1 MEKNQVKLGMIVRVN
16 YGPCGRVVE
25 IDNEKDFY
33 PYKVRYS
40 GGLAEWASAYQME
53 EVLDAPEEVLD
64 APEEILDAPEEILD
78 APEESVRAICNN
90 TAKPRRPFKRGD
102 RVQYVP
108 RGWVSYDE
116 EPTPYQE
123 YAVYDDE
130 DSDGWVA
137 IDGVTTNYFNTVM
150 FFDLKLID

>member
-1 MEKNQVKLGMIVRVN
+1 MDDPLSTLPRIPKHQILTMKNKVKLGMIVRVDG
-16 YGPCGRVVE
+16 GPCGRVVE
-25 IDNEKDFY
+25 IDNERSSY

-40 GGLAEWASAYQME
+40 GGLAEWASANQM
-53 EVLDAPEEVLD
+53 
-64 APEEILDAPEEILD
+64 EEILD
-78 APEESVRAICNN
+78 APEESVRAGCTNA
-90 TAKPRRPFKRGD
+90 AKPRRPFKRGD
-102 RVQYVP
+102 RVQFVP
-108 RGWVSYDE
+108 RGWVSYDD

>member
-1 MEKNQVKLGMIVRVN
+1 MKNKVKLGMIVRVD

-25 IDNEKDFY
+25 IDNERSSY

-40 GGLAEWASAYQME
+40 GGLAEWASANQM
-53 EVLDAPEEVLD
+53 
-64 APEEILDAPEEILD
+64 EEILDAPEEILD
-78 APEESVRAICNN
+78 APEEVLDAPEESVRASCNN

-102 RVQYVP
+102 RVQYIP

-137 IDGVTTNYFNTVM
+137 IDGVTTSYFNTVM

>member
-1 MEKNQVKLGMIVRVN
+1 MDDPLSTLPRIPKHQILIMTNEVKLGMIVRVN
-16 YGPCGRVVE
+16 GGPCGRVVE
-25 IDNEKDFY
+25 IDNERSSY

-40 GGLAEWASAYQME
+40 GGLAEWASANQM
-53 EVLDAPEEVLD
+53 
-64 APEEILDAPEEILD
+64 EEILD
-78 APEESVRAICNN
+78 APEESVRAGCTNA
-90 TAKPRRPFKRGD
+90 AKPRRPFKRGD
-102 RVQYVP
+102 RVQFVP
-108 RGWVSYDE
+108 RGWVSYDD

>member
-1 MEKNQVKLGMIVRVN
+1 MEKNQIKLGMIVRVDG
-16 YGPCGRVVE
+16 GPCGRVVD
-25 IDNEKDFY
+25 IDNERSSY

-40 GGLAEWASAYQME
+40 GGLTEWASANQM
-53 EVLDAPEEVLD
+53 
-64 APEEILDAPEEILD
+64 EEILD
-78 APEESVRAICNN
+78 APEESVRAGCTNA
-90 TAKPRRPFKRGD
+90 AKPRRPFKRGD
-102 RVQYVP
+102 RVQFVP
-108 RGWVSYDE
+108 RGWVSYDD

>member
-1 MEKNQVKLGMIVRVN
+1 MEKNQIKLGMIVRVDG
-16 YGPCGRVVE
+16 GPCGRVVE
-25 IDNEKDFY
+25 IDNERSSY

-40 GGLAEWASAYQME
+40 GGLAEWASANQM
-53 EVLDAPEEVLD
+53 
-64 APEEILDAPEEILD
+64 EEILD
-78 APEESVRAICNN
+78 APEESVRAGCTNA
-90 TAKPRRPFKRGD
+90 AKPRRPFKRGD
-102 RVQYVP
+102 RVHFVP
-108 RGWVSYDE
+108 RGWVSYDD

-137 IDGVTTNYFNTVM
+137 IDGVTVNYFNTVM

>member
-1 MEKNQVKLGMIVRVN
+1 MEKNQVKLGMIVRVD

-40 GGLAEWASAYQME
+40 GGLAEWASAYQMDEVLDAPE

-64 APEEILDAPEEILD
+64 APEE
-78 APEESVRAICNN
+78 SVRASCNN

-130 DSDGWVA
+130 NSDGWVA
-137 IDGVTTNYFNTVM
+137 IDGVTTSYFNTVM

>member
-1 MEKNQVKLGMIVRVN
+1 MEKNKVKLGMIVRVN
-16 YGPCGRVVE
+16 GGPCGRVVE
-25 IDNEKDFY
+25 IDNERNFY
-33 PYKVRYS
+33 PYKVSYS
-40 GGLAEWASAYQME
+40 GGLVEWASAKQM
-53 EVLDAPEEVLD
+53 
-64 APEEILDAPEEILD
+64 EEILDAPK
-78 APEESVRAICNN
+78 ESVRVSCNN
-90 TAKPRRPFKRGD
+90 AAKPRRPFKRGD
-102 RVQYVP
+102 RVEYVP

-137 IDGVTTNYFNTVM
+137 IDGVTTSYFNTVM

>member
-1 MEKNQVKLGMIVRVN
+1 MTNKVKLGMIVRVN
-16 YGPCGRVVE
+16 GGPCGRVVE
-25 IDNEKDFY
+25 IDNERSSY

-40 GGLAEWASAYQME
+40 GGLAEWASANQM
-53 EVLDAPEEVLD
+53 
-64 APEEILDAPEEILD
+64 EEILD
-78 APEESVRAICNN
+78 APEESVRAGCTNA
-90 TAKPRRPFKRGD
+90 AKPRRPFKRGD

-137 IDGVTTNYFNTVM
+137 IDGVTVNYFNTVM

>member
-1 MEKNQVKLGMIVRVN
+1 MEKNQVKLGMIVRVD

-25 IDNEKDFY
+25 IDNERSSY

-40 GGLAEWASAYQME
+40 GGLAEWASANQM
-53 EVLDAPEEVLD
+53 
-64 APEEILDAPEEILD
+64 EEILD
-78 APEESVRAICNN
+78 APEESVRAGCSNA
-90 TAKPRRPFKRGD
+90 AKPRRPFKRGD
-102 RVQYVP
+102 RVQYIP

>member
-1 MEKNQVKLGMIVRVN
+1 MEKNQIKLGMIVRVDG
-16 YGPCGRVVE
+16 GPCGRVVE

-64 APEEILDAPEEILD
+64 APEE
-78 APEESVRAICNN
+78 SVRTSCTNA
-90 TAKPRRPFKRGD
+90 AKPRRPFKRGD
-102 RVQYVP
+102 RVQFVP
-108 RGWVSYDE
+108 RGWVSYDD

-137 IDGVTTNYFNTVM
+137 IDGVTVNYFNTVM

>member
-1 MEKNQVKLGMIVRVN
+1 MEKNQVKLGMIVRVD

-53 EVLDAPEEVLD
+53 EILDAPEEVLDVPEEVLD
-64 APEEILDAPEEILD
+64 APEE
-78 APEESVRAICNN
+78 SVRASCNN

-102 RVQYVP
+102 RVQYIP

-137 IDGVTTNYFNTVM
+137 IDGVTTSYFNTVM
-150 FFDLKLID
+150 FFELKLID

>member
-1 MEKNQVKLGMIVRVN
+1 MKNQIKLGMIVRVDG
-16 YGPCGRVVE
+16 GPCGRVVE
-25 IDNEKDFY
+25 IDNERSSY

-40 GGLAEWASAYQME
+40 GGLAEWASANQM
-53 EVLDAPEEVLD
+53 
-64 APEEILDAPEEILD
+64 EEILD
-78 APEESVRAICNN
+78 APEESVRAGCTNA
-90 TAKPRRPFKRGD
+90 AKPRRPFKRGD

-137 IDGVTTNYFNTVM
+137 IDGVTVNYFNTVM

>member
-1 MEKNQVKLGMIVRVN
+1 MKNQVKLGMIVRVDG
-16 YGPCGRVVE
+16 GPCGRVVE
-25 IDNEKDFY
+25 INNERSSY

-40 GGLAEWASAYQME
+40 GGLAEWASANQM
-53 EVLDAPEEVLD
+53 
-64 APEEILDAPEEILD
+64 EEILD
-78 APEESVRAICNN
+78 APEESVRAGCTNA
-90 TAKPRRPFKRGD
+90 AKPRRPFKRGD
-102 RVQYVP
+102 RVQFVP
-108 RGWVSYDE
+108 RGWVSYDD

-137 IDGVTTNYFNTVM
+137 IDGVTVNYFNTVM

>member
-1 MEKNQVKLGMIVRVN
+1 MEKNQVKLGMIVRVD

-53 EVLDAPEEVLD
+53 EILDAPEEVLDVPEEVLD
-64 APEEILDAPEEILD
+64 APEE
-78 APEESVRAICNN
+78 SVRASCNN

-102 RVQYVP
+102 RVQYIP

-137 IDGVTTNYFNTVM
+137 IDGVTTSYFNTVM

>member
-1 MEKNQVKLGMIVRVN
+1 MDDPLSTLPRIPKHQILAMTNQVKLGMIVRVN
-16 YGPCGRVVE
+16 GGPCGRVVE
-25 IDNEKDFY
+25 IDNERSSY

-40 GGLAEWASAYQME
+40 GGLAEWASANQM
-53 EVLDAPEEVLD
+53 
-64 APEEILDAPEEILD
+64 EEILD
-78 APEESVRAICNN
+78 APEESVRAGCTNA
-90 TAKPRRPFKRGD
+90 AKPRRPFKRGD
-102 RVQYVP
+102 RVQFVP

-137 IDGVTTNYFNTVM
+137 IDGVTTSYFNTVM

>member
-1 MEKNQVKLGMIVRVN
+1 MKNKVKLGMIVRVDG
-16 YGPCGRVVE
+16 GPCGRVVE
-25 IDNEKDFY
+25 IDNERSSY

-40 GGLAEWASAYQME
+40 GGLAEWASANQM
-53 EVLDAPEEVLD
+53 
-64 APEEILDAPEEILD
+64 EEILD
-78 APEESVRAICNN
+78 APEESVRAGCTNA
-90 TAKPRRPFKRGD
+90 AKPRRPFKRGD
-102 RVQYVP
+102 RVQFVP
-108 RGWVSYDE
+108 RGWVSYDD

-137 IDGVTTNYFNTVM
+137 IDGVTVNYFNTVM

>member
-1 MEKNQVKLGMIVRVN
+1 MEKNQIKLGMIVRVDG
-16 YGPCGRVVE
+16 GPCGRVVE
-25 IDNEKDFY
+25 IDNERSSY

-40 GGLAEWASAYQME
+40 RGLAEWASANQM
-53 EVLDAPEEVLD
+53 
-64 APEEILDAPEEILD
+64 EEILD
-78 APEESVRAICNN
+78 APEESVRAGCTNA
-90 TAKPRRPFKRGD
+90 AKPRRPFKRGD

-108 RGWVSYDE
+108 RGWVSYDA

-137 IDGVTTNYFNTVM
+137 IDGVTVNYFNTVM

>member
-1 MEKNQVKLGMIVRVN
+1 MEKNQVKLGMIVRVD

-25 IDNEKDFY
+25 IDNEKNFY

-40 GGLAEWASAYQME
+40 GGLAEWASAYQMDE
-53 EVLDAPEEVLD
+53 ILDVPEEVLD
-64 APEEILDAPEEILD
+64 APEE
-78 APEESVRAICNN
+78 SVRAGCNN

-102 RVQYVP
+102 RVQFVP

-137 IDGVTTNYFNTVM
+137 IDGVTTSYFNTVM

>member
-1 MEKNQVKLGMIVRVN
+1 MDDPLSTLPRIPKHQILTMKNQVKLGMIVRVDG
-16 YGPCGRVVE
+16 GPCGRVVE
-25 IDNEKDFY
+25 IDNERSSY

-40 GGLAEWASAYQME
+40 GGLAEWASANQM
-53 EVLDAPEEVLD
+53 
-64 APEEILDAPEEILD
+64 EEILD
-78 APEESVRAICNN
+78 APEESVRAGCTNA
-90 TAKPRRPFKRGD
+90 AKPRRPFKRGD
-102 RVQYVP
+102 RVQFVP
-108 RGWVSYDE
+108 RGWVSYDD

-137 IDGVTTNYFNTVM
+137 IDGVTVNYFNTVM

>member
-1 MEKNQVKLGMIVRVN
+1 MEKNQIKLGMIVRVD

-64 APEEILDAPEEILD
+64 APEEVLD
-78 APEESVRAICNN
+78 APEESVRTSCTNA
-90 TAKPRRPFKRGD
+90 AKPRRPFKRGD
-102 RVQYVP
+102 RVQFVP
-108 RGWVSYDE
+108 RGWVSYDD

-137 IDGVTTNYFNTVM
+137 IDGVTVNYFNTVM

>member
-1 MEKNQVKLGMIVRVN
+1 MKNKVKLGMIVRVDG
-16 YGPCGRVVE
+16 GPCGRVAE
-25 IDNEKDFY
+25 IDNERSSY

-40 GGLAEWASAYQME
+40 GGLAEWASANQM
-53 EVLDAPEEVLD
+53 
-64 APEEILDAPEEILD
+64 EEILD
-78 APEESVRAICNN
+78 APEESVRAGCNN
-90 TAKPRRPFKRGD
+90 TAQPRRPFKRGD

-137 IDGVTTNYFNTVM
+137 IDGVTTSYFNTVM

>member
-1 MEKNQVKLGMIVRVN
+1 MEKNQVKLGMIVRVD

-53 EVLDAPEEVLD
+53 EILDVPEEVLD
-64 APEEILDAPEEILD
+64 APEE
-78 APEESVRAICNN
+78 SVRASCNN

-102 RVQYVP
+102 RVQYIP

-137 IDGVTTNYFNTVM
+137 IDGVTTSYFNTVM

>member
-1 MEKNQVKLGMIVRVN
+1 MDDPLSTLPRIPKHQILTMKNQIKLGMIVRVDG
-16 YGPCGRVVE
+16 GPCGRVVE
-25 IDNEKDFY
+25 IDNERSSY

-40 GGLAEWASAYQME
+40 GGLAEWASANQM
-53 EVLDAPEEVLD
+53 
-64 APEEILDAPEEILD
+64 EEILD
-78 APEESVRAICNN
+78 APEESVRAGCTNA
-90 TAKPRRPFKRGD
+90 AKPRRPFKRGD
-102 RVQYVP
+102 RVQFVP
-108 RGWVSYDE
+108 RGWVSYDD

-137 IDGVTTNYFNTVM
+137 IDGVTVNYFNTVM

>member
-1 MEKNQVKLGMIVRVN
+1 MEKNQVKLGMIVRVD

-25 IDNEKDFY
+25 IDNEKNFY

-40 GGLAEWASAYQME
+40 EGLAEWASAYQMDEILDVPE
-53 EVLDAPEEVLD
+53 EVLDVPEEVLD
-64 APEEILDAPEEILD
+64 APEE
-78 APEESVRAICNN
+78 SVRAGCNN

-102 RVQYVP
+102 RVQFVP

-137 IDGVTTNYFNTVM
+137 IDGVTTSYFNTVM

>member
-1 MEKNQVKLGMIVRVN
+1 MEKNQVKLGMIVRVD

-64 APEEILDAPEEILD
+64 APEE
-78 APEESVRAICNN
+78 SVRASCTNA
-90 TAKPRRPFKRGD
+90 AKPRRPFKRGD
-102 RVQYVP
+102 RVQFVP
-108 RGWVSYDE
+108 RGWVSYDD

-130 DSDGWVA
+130 NSDGWVA
-137 IDGVTTNYFNTVM
+137 IDGVTVNYFNTVM

>member
-1 MEKNQVKLGMIVRVN
+1 MEKNQVKLGTIVRVDG
-16 YGPCGRVVE
+16 GPCGRVVE
-25 IDNEKDFY
+25 IDNERSSY

-40 GGLAEWASAYQME
+40 GGLAEWASANQM
-53 EVLDAPEEVLD
+53 
-64 APEEILDAPEEILD
+64 EEILD
-78 APEESVRAICNN
+78 APEESVRAGCTNA
-90 TAKPRRPFKRGD
+90 AKPRRPFKRGD

-137 IDGVTTNYFNTVM
+137 IDGVTVNYFNTVM

>member
-1 MEKNQVKLGMIVRVN
+1 MTNQVKLGMIVRVN
-16 YGPCGRVVE
+16 GGPCGRVVE
-25 IDNEKDFY
+25 IDNERSSY

-40 GGLAEWASAYQME
+40 GGLAEWASANQ
-53 EVLDAPEEVLD
+53 L
-64 APEEILDAPEEILD
+64 EEILD
-78 APEESVRAICNN
+78 APEESVRAGCTNA
-90 TAKPRRPFKRGD
+90 AKPRRPFKRGD
-102 RVQYVP
+102 RVQFVP

-137 IDGVTTNYFNTVM
+137 IDGVTVNYFNTVM

>member
-1 MEKNQVKLGMIVRVN
+1 MEKNQIKLGMIVRVN
-16 YGPCGRVVE
+16 GGPCGRVVE
-25 IDNEKDFY
+25 IDNERSSY

-40 GGLAEWASAYQME
+40 GGLAEWASANQM
-53 EVLDAPEEVLD
+53 
-64 APEEILDAPEEILD
+64 EEILD
-78 APEESVRAICNN
+78 APEESVRAGCTNA
-90 TAKPRRPFKRGD
+90 AKPRRPFKRGD
-102 RVQYVP
+102 RVQFVP

-137 IDGVTTNYFNTVM
+137 IDGVTVNYFNTVM

>member
-1 MEKNQVKLGMIVRVN
+1 MDDPLSTLPRIPKHQILTMKNKLKLGMIVRVDG
-16 YGPCGRVVE
+16 GPCGRVVE
-25 IDNEKDFY
+25 IDNERSSY

-40 GGLAEWASAYQME
+40 GGLAEWASANQM
-53 EVLDAPEEVLD
+53 
-64 APEEILDAPEEILD
+64 EEILD
-78 APEESVRAICNN
+78 APEESVRAGCTNA
-90 TAKPRRPFKRGD
+90 AKPRRPFKRGD
-102 RVQYVP
+102 RVQFVP

-137 IDGVTTNYFNTVM
+137 IDGVTVNYFNTVM

>member
-1 MEKNQVKLGMIVRVN
+1 MKNKVKLGTIVRVDG
-16 YGPCGRVVE
+16 GPCGRVVE
-25 IDNEKDFY
+25 IDNERSSY

-40 GGLAEWASAYQME
+40 GGLAEWTSANQM
-53 EVLDAPEEVLD
+53 
-64 APEEILDAPEEILD
+64 EEILD
-78 APEESVRAICNN
+78 APEESVRAGCTNA
-90 TAKPRRPFKRGD
+90 AKPRRPFKRGD

-137 IDGVTTNYFNTVM
+137 IDGVTVNYFNTVM

>member
-1 MEKNQVKLGMIVRVN
+1 MEKNQIKLGTIVRVDG
-16 YGPCGRVVE
+16 GPCGRVVE
-25 IDNEKDFY
+25 IDNERSSY

-40 GGLAEWASAYQME
+40 GGLAEWASANQM
-53 EVLDAPEEVLD
+53 
-64 APEEILDAPEEILD
+64 EEILD
-78 APEESVRAICNN
+78 APEESVRAGCTNA
-90 TAKPRRPFKRGD
+90 AKPRRLFKRGD

-137 IDGVTTNYFNTVM
+137 IDGVTVNYFNTVM

>member
-1 MEKNQVKLGMIVRVN
+1 MEKNQIKLGMIVRVDG
-16 YGPCGRVVE
+16 GPCGRVVE
-25 IDNEKDFY
+25 IDNERSSY

-40 GGLAEWASAYQME
+40 GGLAEWASANQM
-53 EVLDAPEEVLD
+53 
-64 APEEILDAPEEILD
+64 EEILD
-78 APEESVRAICNN
+78 APEESVRASCTNA
-90 TAKPRRPFKRGD
+90 AKPRRPFKRGD
-102 RVQYVP
+102 RVQFVP
-108 RGWVSYDE
+108 RGWVSYDD

>member
-1 MEKNQVKLGMIVRVN
+1 MEKNQVKLGMIVRVD

-53 EVLDAPEEVLD
+53 EILDVPEEVLDVPEEVLD
-64 APEEILDAPEEILD
+64 APEE
-78 APEESVRAICNN
+78 SVRAGCNN

-102 RVQYVP
+102 RVQFVP

-137 IDGVTTNYFNTVM
+137 IDGVTTSYFNTVM

>member
-1 MEKNQVKLGMIVRVN
+1 MEKNQIKLGMIVRVDG
-16 YGPCGRVVE
+16 GPCGRVVE
-25 IDNEKDFY
+25 IDNERSSY

-40 GGLAEWASAYQME
+40 GGLAEWASANQM
-53 EVLDAPEEVLD
+53 
-64 APEEILDAPEEILD
+64 EEILD
-78 APEESVRAICNN
+78 APEESVRAGCTNA
-90 TAKPRRPFKRGD
+90 AKPRRPFKRGD
-102 RVQYVP
+102 RVQFVP

-137 IDGVTTNYFNTVM
+137 IDGVTVNYFNTVM

>member
-1 MEKNQVKLGMIVRVN
+1 MEKNQIKLGMIVRVDG
-16 YGPCGRVVE
+16 GPCGRVVE
-25 IDNEKDFY
+25 INNERSSY

-40 GGLAEWASAYQME
+40 GGLAEWASANQM
-53 EVLDAPEEVLD
+53 
-64 APEEILDAPEEILD
+64 EEILD
-78 APEESVRAICNN
+78 APEESVRAGCTNA
-90 TAKPRRPFKRGD
+90 AKPRRPFKRGD

-137 IDGVTTNYFNTVM
+137 IDGVTVNYFNTVM

>member
-1 MEKNQVKLGMIVRVN
+1 MDDPLSTLSSIPKHQILTMKNKVKLGMIVRVDG
-16 YGPCGRVVE
+16 GPCGRVVE
-25 IDNEKDFY
+25 IDNERSSY

-40 GGLAEWASAYQME
+40 GGLAEWASANQM
-53 EVLDAPEEVLD
+53 
-64 APEEILDAPEEILD
+64 EEILD
-78 APEESVRAICNN
+78 APEESVRAGCTNA
-90 TAKPRRPFKRGD
+90 AKPRRPFKRGD
-102 RVQYVP
+102 RVQFVP
-108 RGWVSYDE
+108 RGWVSYDD